1 MIEHHSSPSR
11 MAYVLARYIDDP
23 RRIRSHVLAEF
34 QTCPGFPAIERMRAA
49 HKRRPA
55 KQPNFKMPSKR
66 YPEDMA
72 RSSNAL
78 LKALHRNHPYV
89 FDAAEK
95 AGRLCVRP

>member
-11 MAYVLARYIDDP
+11 MAYVLSRYIDDP
-23 RRIRSHVLAEF
+23 RKIRSHVLSEF

-55 KQPNFKMPSKR
+55 QQPNFKIPDNR
-66 YPEDMA
+66 YADLMESA
-72 RSSNAL
+72 SNAL

-95 AGRLCVRP
+95 AGRQVVRP